1 MFNNFKGLMELTE
14 KTIHLEDKDFLYF
27 IGYNDQLIHLIENRF
42 NTVITLRGSNILLKG
57 SPDEVKSIEAI
68 FKELGYIHRRS
79 GTISDN
85 DLETVL
91 ELIAD
96 GELSV
101 RHQNK
106 ATKPDEIIVYQSAK
120 GPIKTKTPKQAEYVR
135 KVAENDIVFAIGP
148 AGTGK
153 TFLAVA
159 MALAELKKNK
169 IEKIILSRP
178 AVETGESLGF
188 LPGDL
193 KEKLDPYLKPLTDA
207 LYYMLSTEKLK
218 SYSEKNII
226 EIIPL
231 AYMRG
236 RTLSN
241 AFIILDEAQN
251 ATVTQMKMF
260 LTRMG
265 NNSKVIVTGDITQ
278 IDLQNPEDCG
288 LINAN
293 KLLQNIEGI
302 AFVYFDEK
310 DVVRHK
316 LVARIIKAYQDEA
329 ESRQFQKQ
337 QQKEKNTDKG

>member
-1 MFNNFKGLMELTE
+1 MEIFE
-14 KTIHLEDKDFLYF
+14 KKVHLDDANFLYF
-27 IGYNDQLIHLIENRF
+27 IGYNDQLIQLIENRF
-42 NTVITLRGSNILLKG
+42 NTLITLRGNNLILKG
-57 SPDEVKSIEAI
+57 TPDEIKSIEEI

-79 GTISDN
+79 GTISVN
-85 DLETVL
+85 DVQTIL
-91 ELIAD
+91 
-96 GELSV
+96 
-101 RHQNK
+101 
-106 ATKPDEIIVYQSAK
+106 EIITSKEPNIEKNKKNHLANEIIIYQGAK
-120 GPIKTKTPKQAEYVR
+120 GPVKTKNLKQVEYYQ
-135 KVAENDIVFAIGP
+135 KVQENEIVFAIGP

-153 TFLAVA
+153 TFLAIG
-159 MALAELKKNK
+159 MALAELKKNT

-178 AVETGESLGF
+178 AVETGESLGY

-207 LYYMLSTEKLK
+207 LYLMLNPEKLRNLF
-218 SYSEKNII
+218 EKNVI

-241 AFIILDEAQN
+241 SFIILDEAQN
-251 ATVTQMKMF
+251 ATTMQMKMF
-260 LTRMG
+260 LTRLG

-329 ESRQFQKQ
+329 DHKQSSRQQ
-337 QQKEKNTDKG
+337 QNENANTNGK

>member
-1 MFNNFKGLMELTE
+1 MEVTE

-27 IGYNDQLIHLIENRF
+27 IGYNDQLLQVIENKF
-42 NTVITLRGSNILLKG
+42 NTLITLRGSNLVLKG
-57 SPDEVKSIEAI
+57 SPEEVKSIEAI

-85 DLETVL
+85 DLSTVL
-91 ELIAD
+91 ELMTEED
-96 GELSV
+96 TTV
-101 RHQNK
+101 RARSKSSN
-106 ATKPDEIIVYQSAK
+106 PDEIVVYHSAK
-120 GPIKTKTPKQAEYVR
+120 GPIKTKNLKQVEYVK

-159 MALAELKKNK
+159 MALAELKKNR

-207 LYYMLSTEKLK
+207 LYYMLSSEKLK
-218 SYSEKNII
+218 TYSEKNII

-251 ATVTQMKMF
+251 ATITQMKMF

-329 ESRQFQKQ
+329 ESKQLQK
-337 QQKEKNTDKG
+337 QQKEKNSDKT

>member
-1 MFNNFKGLMELTE
+1 MEQTE
-14 KTIHLEDKDFLYF
+14 KTIHLDDKDFLYF
-27 IGYNDQLIHLIENRF
+27 IGYNDQLIQAIENKF
-42 NTVITLRGSNILLKG
+42 HTLITLRGSNIILKG
-57 SPDEVKSIEAI
+57 SPSEVKSIEAI

-79 GTISDN
+79 GTISEN
-85 DLETVL
+85 DLATVL
-91 ELIAD
+91 ELLTEQEEDYRAPQK
-96 GELSV
+96 GS
-101 RHQNK
+101 K
-106 ATKPDEIIVYQSAK
+106 SYEIVVYHSAK
-120 GPIKTKTPKQAEYVR
+120 GPIKTKTAKQLEYVQ

-159 MALAELKKNK
+159 MALAELKKNR

-207 LYYMLSTEKLK
+207 LYYMLSAEKLK
-218 SYSEKNII
+218 AYSEKNVI

-278 IDLQNPEDCG
+278 IDLQNPEECG

-302 AFVYFDEK
+302 GFVYFDER

-316 LVARIIKAYQDEA
+316 LVARIIKAYQEEA
-329 ESRQFQKQ
+329 EMKQ
-337 QQKEKNTDKG
+337 QQKFNGKEKTQDRNA

>member
-1 MFNNFKGLMELTE
+1 MTE
-14 KTIHLEDKDFLYF
+14 ED
-27 IGYNDQLIHLIENRF
+27 
-42 NTVITLRGSNILLKG
+42 T
-57 SPDEVKSIEAI
+57 
-68 FKELGYIHRRS
+68 
-79 GTISDN
+79 
-85 DLETVL
+85 
-91 ELIAD
+91 
-96 GELSV
+96 SV
-101 RHQNK
+101 RARSKSSN
-106 ATKPDEIIVYQSAK
+106 PDEIVVYHSAK
-120 GPIKTKTPKQAEYVR
+120 GPIKTKNLKQVEYVK

-159 MALAELKKNK
+159 MALAELKKNR

-207 LYYMLSTEKLK
+207 LYYMLSSEKLK
-218 SYSEKNII
+218 TYSEKNII

-251 ATVTQMKMF
+251 ATITQMKMF

-329 ESRQFQKQ
+329 ESKQLQK
-337 QQKEKNTDKG
+337 QQKEKNSDKT

>member
-1 MFNNFKGLMELTE
+1 MGLTE

-27 IGYNDQLIHLIENRF
+27 IGYNDQFLQTIENKF
-42 NTVITLRGSNILLKG
+42 HTLITLRGSNIILKG
-57 SPDEVKSIEAI
+57 SPEEVKSIEAI
-68 FKELGYIHRRS
+68 LKELGYIHKRS
-79 GTISDN
+79 GTISEN
-85 DLETVL
+85 DLATVL
-91 ELIAD
+91 EL
-96 GELSV
+96 LSEDEPDFKTLP
-101 RHQNK
+101 QK
-106 ATKPDEIIVYQSAK
+106 GAKPFEVIVYQSAK
-120 GPIKTKTPKQAEYVR
+120 GPIKTKTPKQFEYVQ

-153 TFLAVA
+153 TFLGVA
-159 MALAELKKNK
+159 MALAELKKNR

-207 LYYMLSTEKLK
+207 LYFMLSAEKLK
-218 SYSEKNII
+218 IYSEKNII

-236 RTLSN
+236 RTLNN

-265 NNSKVIVTGDITQ
+265 SNSKVIVTGDITQ
-278 IDLQNPEDCG
+278 IDLQKPEDCG

-293 KLLQNIEGI
+293 NLLQNIEGI
-302 AFVYFDEK
+302 GFVYFDER

-316 LVARIIKAYQDEA
+316 LVAKIIKAYQEEA
-329 ESRQFQKQ
+329 ENKQ
-337 QQKEKNTDKG
+337 QARLNNKEKNID

>member
-1 MFNNFKGLMELTE
+1 MEVTE
-14 KTIHLEDKDFLYF
+14 KTIHLDDKDFLYF
-27 IGYNDQLIHLIENRF
+27 IGYNDQLLQIIEHKF
-42 NTVITLRGSNILLKG
+42 NTLITLRGSNLVLKG
-57 SPDEVKSIEAI
+57 SPEEVKSIEAI

-85 DLETVL
+85 DLTTVL
-91 ELIAD
+91 ELIS
-96 GELSV
+96 GEEVSG
-101 RHQNK
+101 RPRSKSSN
-106 ATKPDEIIVYQSAK
+106 PEEIVVYHSAK
-120 GPIKTKTPKQAEYVR
+120 GPIKTKNLKQVEYVN

-159 MALAELKKNK
+159 MALAELKKNR

-207 LYYMLSTEKLK
+207 LYFMLSSEKLK
-218 SYSEKNII
+218 AYSEKNII

-251 ATVTQMKMF
+251 ATITQMKMF

-329 ESRQFQKQ
+329 EGKHLQK
-337 QQKEKNTDKG
+337 QQKEKNSDKT

>member
-1 MFNNFKGLMELTE
+1 MEITE
-14 KTIHLEDKDFLYF
+14 KTIYLEDKDFLYF
-27 IGYNDQLIHLIENRF
+27 IGYNDQLLQTIENKF
-42 NTVITLRGSNILLKG
+42 HTLITLRGSSIILKG
-57 SPDEVKSIEAI
+57 NPQEVKSIEAI
-68 FKELGYIHRRS
+68 FKELGYIHKRS
-79 GTISDN
+79 GTVSEN
-85 DLETVL
+85 DLATVL
-91 ELIAD
+91 EL
-96 GELSV
+96 LSEEE
-101 RHQNK
+101 
-106 ATKPDEIIVYQSAK
+106 PDYKTQQPRGVKTHEVVVYHSAK
-120 GPIKTKTPKQAEYVR
+120 GPIKTKTIKQFEYVQ

-207 LYYMLSTEKLK
+207 LYYMLNPEKLK
-218 SYSEKNII
+218 AYSEKNII

-251 ATVTQMKMF
+251 ATITQMKMF

-278 IDLQNPEDCG
+278 IDLQNPEECG

-302 AFVYFDEK
+302 GFVYFDER

-316 LVARIIKAYQDEA
+316 LVARIIKAYQEEA
-329 ESRQFQKQ
+329 EMKQ
-337 QQKEKNTDKG
+337 QAKQNNKEKTENKND

>member
-1 MFNNFKGLMELTE
+1 MEVTE

-27 IGYNDQLIHLIENRF
+27 IGYNDQLLQVIENKF
-42 NTVITLRGSNILLKG
+42 NTLITLRGSNLVLKG
-57 SPDEVKSIEAI
+57 SPEEVKSIEAI

-85 DLETVL
+85 DLSTVL
-91 ELIAD
+91 ELMTEED
-96 GELSV
+96 TSV
-101 RHQNK
+101 RARSKSSN
-106 ATKPDEIIVYQSAK
+106 PDEIVVYHSAK
-120 GPIKTKTPKQAEYVR
+120 GPIKTKNLKQVEYVK

-159 MALAELKKNK
+159 MALAELKKNR

-207 LYYMLSTEKLK
+207 LYYMLSSEKLK
-218 SYSEKNII
+218 TYSEKNII

-251 ATVTQMKMF
+251 ATITQMKMF

-329 ESRQFQKQ
+329 ESKQLQK
-337 QQKEKNTDKG
+337 QQKEKNSGKT

>member
-1 MFNNFKGLMELTE
+1 
-14 KTIHLEDKDFLYF
+14 
-27 IGYNDQLIHLIENRF
+27 
-42 NTVITLRGSNILLKG
+42 
-57 SPDEVKSIEAI
+57 
-68 FKELGYIHRRS
+68 
-79 GTISDN
+79 
-85 DLETVL
+85 
-91 ELIAD
+91 
-96 GELSV
+96 
-101 RHQNK
+101 
-106 ATKPDEIIVYQSAK
+106 
-120 GPIKTKTPKQAEYVR
+120 
-135 KVAENDIVFAIGP
+135 
-148 AGTGK
+148 
-153 TFLAVA
+153 
-159 MALAELKKNK
+159 
-169 IEKIILSRP
+169 
-178 AVETGESLGF
+178 
-188 LPGDL
+188 
-193 KEKLDPYLKPLTDA
+193 
-207 LYYMLSTEKLK
+207 MLSSEKLK
-218 SYSEKNII
+218 TYSEKNII

-251 ATVTQMKMF
+251 ATITQMKMF

-329 ESRQFQKQ
+329 ESKQLQK
-337 QQKEKNTDKG
+337 QQKEKNSDKT

>member
-1 MFNNFKGLMELTE
+1 MEVTE

-27 IGYNDQLIHLIENRF
+27 IGYNDQLLQVIENKF
-42 NTVITLRGSNILLKG
+42 NTLITLRGSNLVLKG
-57 SPDEVKSIEAI
+57 SPEEVKSIEAI

-85 DLETVL
+85 DLSTVL
-91 ELIAD
+91 ELMTEEDA
-96 GELSV
+96 SV
-101 RHQNK
+101 RARSKSSN
-106 ATKPDEIIVYQSAK
+106 PDEIVVYHSAK
-120 GPIKTKTPKQAEYVR
+120 GPIKTKNLKQVEYVK

-159 MALAELKKNK
+159 MALAELKKNR

-207 LYYMLSTEKLK
+207 LYYMLSSEKLK
-218 SYSEKNII
+218 TYSEKNII

-251 ATVTQMKMF
+251 ATITQMKMF

-329 ESRQFQKQ
+329 ESKQLQK
-337 QQKEKNTDKG
+337 QQKEKNSDKT

>member
-1 MFNNFKGLMELTE
+1 MEVTE

-27 IGYNDQLIHLIENRF
+27 IGYNDQLLQVIENKF
-42 NTVITLRGSNILLKG
+42 NTLITLRGSSLVLKG
-57 SPDEVKSIEAI
+57 SPEEVKSIEAI

-85 DLETVL
+85 DLSTVL
-91 ELIAD
+91 ELMTEED
-96 GELSV
+96 TTV
-101 RHQNK
+101 RARSKSSN
-106 ATKPDEIIVYQSAK
+106 PDEIVVYHSAK
-120 GPIKTKTPKQAEYVR
+120 GPIKTKNLKQVEYVK

-159 MALAELKKNK
+159 MALAELKKNR

-207 LYYMLSTEKLK
+207 LYYMLSSEKLK
-218 SYSEKNII
+218 TYSEKNII

-251 ATVTQMKMF
+251 ATITQMKMF

-329 ESRQFQKQ
+329 ESKQLQK
-337 QQKEKNTDKG
+337 QQKEKNSDKT

>member
-1 MFNNFKGLMELTE
+1 MEVTE

-27 IGYNDQLIHLIENRF
+27 IGYNDQLLQVIENKF
-42 NTVITLRGSNILLKG
+42 NTLITLRGSNLVLKG
-57 SPDEVKSIEAI
+57 SPEEVKSIEAI

-85 DLETVL
+85 DLSTVL
-91 ELIAD
+91 ELMTEED
-96 GELSV
+96 TSV
-101 RHQNK
+101 RARSKSSN
-106 ATKPDEIIVYQSAK
+106 PDEIVVYHSAK
-120 GPIKTKTPKQAEYVR
+120 GPIKTKNLKQVEYVK

-159 MALAELKKNK
+159 MALAELKKNR

-207 LYYMLSTEKLK
+207 LYYMLSSEKLK
-218 SYSEKNII
+218 TYSEKNII

-251 ATVTQMKMF
+251 ATITQMKMF

-329 ESRQFQKQ
+329 ESKQ
-337 QQKEKNTDKG
+337 LQRQQKEKNSDKT

>member
-1 MFNNFKGLMELTE
+1 MEVTE

-27 IGYNDQLIHLIENRF
+27 IGYNDQLLQVIENKF
-42 NTVITLRGSNILLKG
+42 NTLITLRGSNLVLKG
-57 SPDEVKSIEAI
+57 SPEEVKSIEAI

-85 DLETVL
+85 DLSTVL
-91 ELIAD
+91 ELMTEED
-96 GELSV
+96 TSV
-101 RHQNK
+101 RARSKNSN
-106 ATKPDEIIVYQSAK
+106 PDEIVVYHSAK
-120 GPIKTKTPKQAEYVR
+120 GPIKTKNLKQVEYVK

-159 MALAELKKNK
+159 MALAELKKNR

-207 LYYMLSTEKLK
+207 LYYMLSSEKLK
-218 SYSEKNII
+218 TYSEKNII

-251 ATVTQMKMF
+251 ATITQMKMF

-329 ESRQFQKQ
+329 ESKQLQK
-337 QQKEKNTDKG
+337 QQKEKNSDKT

>member
-1 MFNNFKGLMELTE
+1 MEVTE
-14 KTIHLEDKDFLYF
+14 KIIHLEDKDFLYY
-27 IGYNDQLIHLIENRF
+27 IGYNDQLLQAIENKF
-42 NTVITLRGSNILLKG
+42 HTLITLRGSNLILKG
-57 SPDEVKSIEAI
+57 TPEEVKSIEAI
-68 FKELGYIHRRS
+68 FKELGYIHKRS
-79 GTISDN
+79 GTLSDN
-85 DLETVL
+85 DVATIL
-91 ELIAD
+91 ELMSDSESPLPSISAK
-96 GELSV
+96 GGKSYEV
-101 RHQNK
+101 
-106 ATKPDEIIVYQSAK
+106 IVYHSAK
-120 GPIKTKTPKQAEYVR
+120 GPIKTKTAKQLEYVQ

-207 LYYMLSTEKLK
+207 LYYMLSAEKLK

-251 ATVTQMKMF
+251 ATITQMKMF

-278 IDLQNPEDCG
+278 IDLQNPDECG

-302 AFVYFDEK
+302 GFVYFDEK

-316 LVARIIKAYQDEA
+316 LVARIIKAYQEEA
-329 ESRQFQKQ
+329 ESKQ
-337 QQKEKNTDKG
+337 AKLNHKEKNSE

>member
-1 MFNNFKGLMELTE
+1 MELTE

-27 IGYNDQLIHLIENRF
+27 IGYNDQLIQAIENKF
-42 NTVITLRGSNILLKG
+42 HTLITLRGSNIILKG
-57 SPDEVKSIEAI
+57 SPSEVKSIEAI

-79 GTISDN
+79 GTISEN
-85 DLETVL
+85 DLATVL
-91 ELIAD
+91 ELLTEQEED
-96 GELSV
+96 Y
-101 RHQNK
+101 K
-106 ATKPDEIIVYQSAK
+106 APQKGSKSNEIVVYNSAK
-120 GPIKTKTPKQAEYVR
+120 GPIKTKTAKQLEYVQ

-159 MALAELKKNK
+159 MALAELKKNR

-207 LYYMLSTEKLK
+207 LYYMLSAEKLK
-218 SYSEKNII
+218 AYSEKNVI

-278 IDLQNPEDCG
+278 IDLQNPEECG

-302 AFVYFDEK
+302 GFVYFDER

-316 LVARIIKAYQDEA
+316 LVARIIKAYQEEA
-329 ESRQFQKQ
+329 EMKQ
-337 QQKEKNTDKG
+337 QQKFNGKEKTPDRNA